1 MTPLETFTQ
10 NPAPLGSLTLWALVA
25 LIPLLVVFVAL
36 GVLKAKA
43 HWAALAGLAC
53 AIIVAIAAFHMP
65 ATLALLS
72 AAEGAA
78 YGLFPIQWIVITA
91 ILLYQLTV
99 VSGRLE
105 HLRSPSTPSATTR
118 ASRRSSS
125 PSASVVCSRPSPAS
139 APRWPSRR
147 R

>member
-1 MTPLETFTQ
+1 MTLLETFTQ

-78 YGLFPIQWIVITA
+78 YGLFPIQWIVITT

-105 HLRSPSTPSATTR
+105 HLRTGVAERSY
-118 ASRRSSS
+118 SRL
-125 PSASVVCSRPSPAS
+125 VVIVRGRDEHRTVLAGRIHECGIEVE
-139 APRWPSRR
+139 
-147 R
+147 

>member
-1 MTPLETFTQ
+1 MTLLETFTQ

-78 YGLFPIQWIVITA
+78 YGLFPIQWIVIAA